1 MTTQS
6 TSEVLSAAPI
16 ALLRR
21 DVCRITALSKSTLYS
36 LIMRC
41 EFPRPAKIGT
51 RSIWLS
57 NEVYAWLQARF
68 DARELKA

>member
-1 MTTQS
+1 MSTSS
-6 TSEVLSAAPI
+6 TSEVLAAAPT

-21 DVCRITALSKSTLYS
+21 DVCRITALPRSSLYA
-36 LIMRC
+36 LIRRG

-57 NEVYAWLQARF
+57 NEVQAWLQARF
-68 DARELKA
+68 DARGAKA

>member
-21 DVCRITALSKSTLYS
+21 DVCRITALPRSSLYA
-36 LIMRC
+36 LIRRG
-41 EFPRPAKIGT
+41 EFPRPAKLGT

-57 NEVYAWLQARF
+57 NEVEVWLQAKF
-68 DARELKA
+68 AAREVKA